1 MSTVKVVEVR
11 PEGVSPFIKYLKFLS
26 EKKGWGWNIE
36 TVPDFSKDLFNQATA
51 LKIAPAL
58 ADSVLPQIT
67 VTPTLVRNV
76 ECLDSFFKEG
86 AAWYPR
92 LLIHEA
98 LRLVLISEARDLDI
112 LAPAFVVGDNND
124 ARVAA
129 AVLAEMGISEVYLIG
144 NPDKLQNH
152 QRILSR
158 SQVGVKFNIM
168 AAEDLTLQAVNVGI
182 VINTENLTE
191 QKALLVDLS
200 YFNFMKRL
208 GYVLDANL
216 LPVQNLLLEE
226 AEKADLRV
234 LSPVLVAKVY
244 TRLWLERML
253 PEEQQLSRQEID
265 DSWTEFLK
273 TMS

>member
-1 MSTVKVVEVR
+1 V
-11 PEGVSPFIKYLKFLS
+11 
-26 EKKGWGWNIE
+26 
-36 TVPDFSKDLFNQATA
+36 
-51 LKIAPAL
+51 
-58 ADSVLPQIT
+58 
-67 VTPTLVRNV
+67 
-76 ECLDSFFKEG
+76 
-86 AAWYPR
+86 
-92 LLIHEA
+92 
-98 LRLVLISEARDLDI
+98 SEARDLDI
-112 LAPAFVVGDNND
+112 RAPAFVVGDNND

-129 AVLAEMGISEVYLIG
+129 AVLADLGIAEVYLIG
-144 NPDKLQNH
+144 SLDKLHAH

-158 SQVGVKFNIM
+158 SQVGVRFNIM
-168 AAEDLTLQAVNVGI
+168 AAEDLTVQAVNVGV

-200 YFNFMKRL
+200 YFNFMMRL

-234 LSPVLVAKVY
+234 LSPVLVAKVF
-244 TRLWLERML
+244 TRLWLERIL
-253 PEEQQLSRQEID
+253 PEEQQLTTQEID

>member
-11 PEGVSPFIKYLKFLS
+11 PEGTSPFIQYLKFLS
-26 EKKGWGWNIE
+26 EKKGWGWDIE
-36 TVPDFSKDLFNQATA
+36 TVPEFSKDLMTQATA

-58 ADSVLPQIT
+58 ADVILPKIS

-86 AAWYPR
+86 EAWYPR

-98 LRLVLISEARDLDI
+98 LRLVLVSEARDLDI
-112 LAPAFVVGDNND
+112 RAPAFVVGDNND
-124 ARVAA
+124 SRVAA
-129 AVLAEMGISEVYLIG
+129 AVLAELGIAEVYLIG
-144 NPDKLQNH
+144 DAEKLQNH
-152 QRILSR
+152 QRILAR

-182 VINTENLTE
+182 VINTENLAE

-234 LSPVLVAKVY
+234 LVPTLVAKVY

-253 PEEQQLSRQEID
+253 PEKEQLTTQEID

-273 TMS
+273 TVS